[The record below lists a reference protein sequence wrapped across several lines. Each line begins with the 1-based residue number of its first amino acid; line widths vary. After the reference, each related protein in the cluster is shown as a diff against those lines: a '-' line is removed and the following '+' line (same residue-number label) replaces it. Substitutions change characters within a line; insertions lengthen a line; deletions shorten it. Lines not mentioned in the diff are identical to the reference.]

1 MEEQK
6 KSPVLVHLEQKNPAL
21 HHQEQKTPT
30 IDHQEQ
36 KNPTLPVNV
45 DDTFSFSSE
54 NESFQHQQDE
64 QESDFE
70 FGSITPDSPTS
81 DSCKNSPADLLFF
94 NGQLLPHVFPS
105 FSSTDSSTR
114 TSRTGSIRSKDSF
127 TWASRSNSNNSR
139 SSFSSSS
146 STTQTSSPIS
156 HALSP
161 NPTLKYSLCS
171 GDHIDLVSA
180 KSKPIVG
187 ASKNST
193 TKKPVRVQP
202 STMPKS
208 KWQFIKPAPILTAT
222 TDMCR
227 NKKIEIVAVHQKPKT
242 KKQIK
247 TKKKKSRSARSWFGW
262 RIFRSILWA
271 CRACHALEP

>member
-6 KSPVLVHLEQKNPAL
+6 MSPVLVHLEPKNSTL
-21 HHQEQKTPT
+21 DHQEQKNPTLDHQEQKIPT

-36 KNPTLPVNV
+36 KNLDHQEQKNATLPVNV

-70 FGSITPDSPTS
+70 FGSITPGSPTS

-94 NGQLLPHVFPS
+94 NGQLLPH
-105 FSSTDSSTR
+105 
-114 TSRTGSIRSKDSF
+114 
-127 TWASRSNSNNSR
+127 
-139 SSFSSSS
+139 
-146 STTQTSSPIS
+146 
-156 HALSP
+156 
-161 NPTLKYSLCS
+161 YSLSS
-171 GDHIDLVSA
+171 GNHIDLVGA

-187 ASKNST
+187 ANKNST

-202 STMPKS
+202 YSNMPKS
-208 KWQFIKPAPILTAT
+208 KWQFIKPAPVLTAT
-222 TDMCR
+222 TDICR
-227 NKKIEIVAVHQKPKT
+227 NKKIETVAVHQKPKI

-247 TKKKKSRSARSWFGW
+247 TKKKRSRSVRSWFGW
-262 RIFRSILWA
+262 RIFRSIVWA

>member
-94 NGQLLPHVFPS
+94 NGQLLPHVFP
-105 FSSTDSSTR
+105 
-114 TSRTGSIRSKDSF
+114 
-127 TWASRSNSNNSR
+127 
-139 SSFSSSS
+139 
-146 STTQTSSPIS
+146 
-156 HALSP
+156 
-161 NPTLKYSLCS
+161 